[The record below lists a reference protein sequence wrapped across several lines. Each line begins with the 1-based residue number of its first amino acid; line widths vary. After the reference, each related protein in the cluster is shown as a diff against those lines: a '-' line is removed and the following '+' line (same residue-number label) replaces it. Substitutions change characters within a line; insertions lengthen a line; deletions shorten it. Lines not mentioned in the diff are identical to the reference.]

1 MKKIFSLFLCA
12 VMTASVLFCT
22 PVASF
27 AQEDNQITVSADS
40 SDITED
46 LRAALKQAGLS
57 ATPENRFTVKVEPG
71 TYELTRGLNSHRRH
85 I

>member
-1 MKKIFSLFLCA
+1 MA
-12 VMTASVLFCT
+12 ASVLFCT

-46 LRAALKQAGLS
+46 LRAALKQA
-57 ATPENRFTVKVEPG
+57 
-71 TYELTRGLNSHRRH
+71 
-85 I
+85 